1 MSTETDIIDAEE
13 ILGGADQLEQDPPR
27 GETALDAY
35 FAALESRPKIAPKRQ
50 VEMAAELRVEIAAC
64 RDILDQIPGKVIPL
78 TRVLRQVLEGERLE
92 NFLLLAGEEKGKAQR
107 TGSIDRYEFFQG
119 LRERAALKHPRLADW
134 SIRPNLILAWS
145 RDFLRMYDELPQR
158 PWISRIIPSRRQSSA
173 DLARW
178 AKAAKQVESDT
189 GLRINEFAHC
199 VQQLRP
205 HADKADS
212 LFTALTECNL
222 KLVIHIAKRFQN
234 RGLSLGDLIQEGNLG
249 LMKGIERFD
258 PEKGFNLSTYV
269 VCWIKQSVMRSLVMQ
284 GNLVRFPQALHEL
297 LRDIEKLREAAV
309 KEGKPEPTVSE
320 LAEKLKAA
328 PDNIE
333 RALFMHRVSSLQQRT
348 GERAQDAVEQT
359 LVGDDGIAL
368 DESEALREAMAQ
380 LLQHLAPKE
389 RRVLRLRYGL
399 SRRYAR
405 TVEEVAASLKLT
417 RERVRQIEAKA
428 IGKMRSDPAI
438 QSQKYRFLGV

>member
-173 DLARW
+173 ELARW
-178 AKAAKQVESDT
+178 AQ
-189 GLRINEFAHC
+189 
-199 VQQLRP
+199 
-205 HADKADS
+205 
-212 LFTALTECNL
+212 
-222 KLVIHIAKRFQN
+222 
-234 RGLSLGDLIQEGNLG
+234 
-249 LMKGIERFD
+249 
-258 PEKGFNLSTYV
+258 
-269 VCWIKQSVMRSLVMQ
+269 
-284 GNLVRFPQALHEL
+284 
-297 LRDIEKLREAAV
+297 AV
-309 KEGKPEPTVSE
+309 K
-320 LAEKLKAA
+320 
-328 PDNIE
+328 
-333 RALFMHRVSSLQQRT
+333 
-348 GERAQDAVEQT
+348 
-359 LVGDDGIAL
+359 
-368 DESEALREAMAQ
+368 Q
-380 LLQHLAPKE
+380 L
-389 RRVLRLRYGL
+389 
-399 SRRYAR
+399 
-405 TVEEVAASLKLT
+405 
-417 RERVRQIEAKA
+417 
-428 IGKMRSDPAI
+428 
-438 QSQKYRFLGV
+438 